1 MLQGVGDSA
10 CEASVGRGVQH
21 RDCAT
26 SLCDRQRHS
35 NVVSFAVVIC
45 VNLAKSAAIRDLADH
60 CECPMPY
67 FSIAIDGIGHGKG
80 FELIGIGRE
89 YGLVAGIVDQSKGA
103 SSLSRVTTQLY
114 LGAS

>member
-1 MLQGVGDSA
+1 MLHRVCDSA
-10 CEASVGRGVQH
+10 CEASVGGGVQY

-26 SLCDRQRHS
+26 SLRDQQRHS
-35 NVVSFAVVIC
+35 NVVGFAVVIC
-45 VNLAKSAAIRDLADH
+45 VDLAESAAIRDLADH
-60 CECPMPY
+60 CECTMPY
-67 FSIAIDGIGHGKG
+67 FSIPIDGIGHGKG

-89 YGLVAGIVDQSKGA
+89 YCLIAGIVDQSKGA